1 MSPTYFHY
9 FDQWWASSRQQFVA
23 IPFPNFAM
31 LPAPDSPM
39 EWYMNGFPWL
49 VVYEPVSPFTAHS
62 FISVYGLPTV
72 VAYWT
77 RGPQPLW
84 WAACSCVCAVHWLCL
99 ADDQA
104 GTYMY
109 MYVCVCSRLTRHGV
123 HWLVAWQV
131 LSMCEPNLCSSE
143 TGLASIERTTVFGLT
158 WMFQRT
164 PLLFDAYALVRQMH
178 S

>member
-1 MSPTYFHY
+1 MAT
-9 FDQWWASSRQQFVA
+9 
-23 IPFPNFAM
+23 PFPNFAM

-39 EWYMNGFPWL
+39 EWYMNAFPWL

-143 TGLASIERTTVFGLT
+143 TGLASIEHTTVFGLT
-158 WMFQRT
+158 WMFQWT
-164 PLLFDAYALVRQMH
+164 PLLFDAYALVRQMR